1 MMGTGLDVEDEE
13 KVAEGRGLLPKDC
26 DVVES
31 TEGTGDDTLDCDDA
45 AGGDGAGASLDDVAA
60 LGSIYPVNL
69 LRSLTDSPVNTFM
82 YCGNPVIGFLSG
94 SNIHPF
100 SYSCG

>member
-1 MMGTGLDVEDEE
+1 MVGTGLDVEDEE

-31 TEGTGDDTLDCDDA
+31 TEGNGGTLDCDDA